1 MDPRAQ
7 KAIFRMRRL
16 AEIQRRNADRADTDL
31 TKDCWLRQ
39 TEAVE
44 HCIGIIK
51 EEFRRDVGHWGT
63 RDRGT

>member
-1 MDPRAQ
+1 
-7 KAIFRMRRL
+7 MRRW
-16 AEIQRRNADRADTDL
+16 AEIQRRNADSADTDL